1 MSWKYS
7 WVYGFAI
14 GTPTD
19 PGDFRSG
26 NPGYL
31 MMPTWLGA
39 LGAYADRTNKKV
51 AAFALDDTDGRAWY
65 MAFTG
70 VVSKEGYDCYRAND
84 EFGIFPLDTNDFS
97 SVIREWKKYGCE
109 ILWGNCPA
117 PHFGILWKQCHTMG
131 FKPKIV
137 FSTRAA
143 MHYRDIASWGGDLPN
158 GVGMELYWNPSMKN
172 ARGIGGTTPQSL
184 AERFYNDKKE
194 PLTQGIGYEYH
205 GAQILFDAIER
216 AGTLDPDAVVKAISE
231 TDLITMSGRA
241 VFEKGTQFQRFQCA
255 FGQWRKT
262 DKPWKWE
269 SPTVFSYSDSFPVTA
284 DMIFPMPYD

>member
-1 MSWKYS
+1 MK
-7 WVYGFAI
+7 
-14 GTPTD
+14 
-19 PGDFRSG
+19 
-26 NPGYL
+26 
-31 MMPTWLGA
+31 
-39 LGAYADRTNKKV
+39 
-51 AAFALDDTDGRAWY
+51 
-65 MAFTG
+65 
-70 VVSKEGYDCYRAND
+70 
-84 EFGIFPLDTNDFS
+84 
-97 SVIREWKKYGCE
+97 SV
-109 ILWGNCPA
+109 
-117 PHFGILWKQCHTMG
+117 
-131 FKPKIV
+131 
-137 FSTRAA
+137 RAA
-143 MHYRDIASWGGDLPN
+143 MHYRDIASWGGDLPH

-194 PLTQGIGYEYH
+194 PLTQGIGYGYH

-216 AGTLDPDAVVKAISE
+216 AGTLDPEAVVKAISE

-262 DKPWKWE
+262 DKPRKWE